1 MPRRPTL
8 LPHPL
13 LSLLLLV
20 LWLLLNNSA
29 APGHWVL
36 GAVLGIVI
44 PLFTRR
50 FWPQRLVV
58 GRSAA
63 ALHLAGRVI
72 VDIIQANFSVAK
84 VVLGPK
90 SAIQPMFVKVPLA
103 VESDFAVTVL
113 ASVISLTP
121 GTVSADI
128 DAENRCLLVHALSA
142 EKPEDLVKQIKSRYE
157 TLIKEI
163 FP

>member
-1 MPRRPTL
+1 MPRQSPW

-13 LSLLLLV
+13 LSLLLLI

-29 APGHWVL
+29 APGHLVL
-36 GAVLGIVI
+36 GAAFGIII

-50 FWPQRLVV
+50 FWPQRLAV
-58 GRSAA
+58 GHFTA

-72 VDIIQANFSVAK
+72 VDIVQANFSVAK

-90 SAIQPMFVKVPLA
+90 SAVRPMFVKVPLD
-103 VESDFAVTVL
+103 VKSDFAVTLL
-113 ASVISLTP
+113 ASVVSLTP

-128 DAENRCLLVHALSA
+128 DVANGFLLVHALST
-142 EKPEDLVKQIKSRYE
+142 EQPDDLVRQIKSRYE
-157 TLIKEI
+157 SLIKEI

>member
-1 MPRRPTL
+1 MPRQFPW

-13 LSLLLLV
+13 LSLLLLI
-20 LWLLLNNSA
+20 LWLLLNNTA
-29 APGHWVL
+29 APGQLVL
-36 GAVLGIVI
+36 GAAFGIII

-50 FWPQRLVV
+50 FWPQRLAV
-58 GRSAA
+58 GPFTAGLR
-63 ALHLAGRVI
+63 LAGRVI

-90 SAIQPMFVKVPLA
+90 SAVRPMFVKVPLD
-103 VESDFAVTVL
+103 VESDFAVSLL

-128 DAENRCLLVHALSA
+128 DVENRFLLVHVLSTN
-142 EKPEDLVKQIKSRYE
+142 EPDDLVQQIKSRYE

>member
-1 MPRRPTL
+1 MPRQSPW

-13 LSLLLLV
+13 LSLLLLI
-20 LWLLLNNSA
+20 LWLLLNNTA
-29 APGHWVL
+29 APGHLVL
-36 GAVLGIVI
+36 GAAFGIII

-50 FWPQRLVV
+50 FWPQRLAV
-58 GRSAA
+58 GHFTA

-72 VDIIQANFSVAK
+72 VDIVQANFSVAK

-90 SAIQPMFVKVPLA
+90 SAVRPMFVKVPLD
-103 VESDFAVTVL
+103 VKSDFAVTLL
-113 ASVISLTP
+113 ASVVSLTP

-128 DAENRCLLVHALSA
+128 DVANGFLLVHALST
-142 EKPEDLVKQIKSRYE
+142 EQPDDLVRQIKSRYE
-157 TLIKEI
+157 SLIKEI

>member
-1 MPRRPTL
+1 MPKQSFW

-20 LWLLLNNSA
+20 LWLLLNNTA
-29 APGHWVL
+29 APGHLVL
-36 GAVLGIVI
+36 GTAFGIII

-50 FWPQRLVV
+50 FWPQRLAV
-58 GRSAA
+58 GHFAV
-63 ALHLAGRVI
+63 ALRLAGRVI
-72 VDIIQANFSVAK
+72 VDIIRANFSVAK

-90 SAIQPMFVKVPLA
+90 SAIRPMFVQVPLD
-103 VESDFAVTVL
+103 VESDFAVSLL

-128 DAENRCLLVHALSA
+128 DVENRCLLVHALSTG
-142 EKPEDLVKQIKSRYE
+142 EPDDLVRQIKSRYE

>member
-1 MPRRPTL
+1 MSKQSFW

-20 LWLLLNNSA
+20 LWLLLNNTA
-29 APGHWVL
+29 TPGHLVL
-36 GAVLGIVI
+36 GSFFGIII

-50 FWPQRLVV
+50 FWPERLAV
-58 GRSAA
+58 GRAA
-63 ALHLAGRVI
+63 ATLQLAGRVI
-72 VDIIQANFSVAK
+72 LDIIKANFSVAK

-90 SAIQPMFVKVPLA
+90 HAVRPMFVQVPLDVA
-103 VESDFAVTVL
+103 SDFPISLL

-128 DAENRCLLVHALSA
+128 DIENRCLLVHALSTEEPDA
-142 EKPEDLVKQIKSRYE
+142 LVLQIKTRYE

>member
-1 MPRRPTL
+1 MLRQSAW

-29 APGHWVL
+29 EPGHLAL
-36 GAVLGIVI
+36 GAALGIII

-50 FWPQRLVV
+50 FWPQRLAV
-58 GRSAA
+58 GHFSA

-72 VDIIQANFSVAK
+72 VDIIRANFSVAK

-90 SAIQPMFVKVPLA
+90 RAIRPMFVKVPLD
-103 VESDFAVTVL
+103 VESDFAVSLL

-128 DAENRCLLVHALSA
+128 DVENRCLLVHALST
-142 EKPEDLVKQIKSRYE
+142 KDPDDLVQQIKSRYE
-157 TLIKEI
+157 AVIKEI